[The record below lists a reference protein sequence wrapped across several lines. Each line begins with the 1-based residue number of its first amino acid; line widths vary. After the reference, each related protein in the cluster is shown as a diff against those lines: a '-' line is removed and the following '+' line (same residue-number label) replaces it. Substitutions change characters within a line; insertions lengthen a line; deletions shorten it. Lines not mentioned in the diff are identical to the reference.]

1 MNYEIIIYGKHNPY
15 FYFFNERLKEYGIDA
30 EICYVNKCDIIEKLY
45 LKKYCTVVIFHET
58 NEIRT
63 AENISEIKRY
73 FPDLPVIVVS
83 YSSVYKICRKFID
96 AGAEKC
102 IVMPVKINSICKIIM
117 KTISSYRV
125 CIPEIDDFMNSFNF
139 PRHLNGFYYL
149 CNAVELCVISPDRL
163 SNIISEV
170 YEPVGNRFGIGTE
183 IVERS
188 LRYFSKV
195 ASDKGLFG
203 SLFGNEKDFRPSN
216 HELICYLADNFVN
229 RFDIY
234 NKHKS
239 VKTEGMNRFAI
250 WESYSNNI
258 FLNHHHNYF
267 Y

>member
-63 AENISEIKRY
+63 
-73 FPDLPVIVVS
+73 
-83 YSSVYKICRKFID
+83 
-96 AGAEKC
+96 
-102 IVMPVKINSICKIIM
+102 
-117 KTISSYRV
+117 
-125 CIPEIDDFMNSFNF
+125 
-139 PRHLNGFYYL
+139 
-149 CNAVELCVISPDRL
+149 
-163 SNIISEV
+163 
-170 YEPVGNRFGIGTE
+170 E

-203 SLFGNEKDFRPSN
+203 SLFGNEKGFRPSN

-239 VKTEGMNRFAI
+239 VKTEGMSRFAI

-258 FLNHHHNYF
+258 FLNHHNNYF